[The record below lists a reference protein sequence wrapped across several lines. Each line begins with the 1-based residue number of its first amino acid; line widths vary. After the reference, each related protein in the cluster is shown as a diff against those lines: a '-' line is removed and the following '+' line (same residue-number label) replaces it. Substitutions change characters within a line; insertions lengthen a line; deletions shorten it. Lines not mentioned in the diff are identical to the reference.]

1 MTLFEGPML
10 NKTNLKRKWNNV
22 LNEKKTRMKIFIKA
36 NLNKS
41 DNHTNIDKYRV
52 AANIKIKSN

>member
-1 MTLFEGPML
+1 MTLFAGPML
-10 NKTNLKRKWNNV
+10 NKTNLKWKWNNV

-41 DNHTNIDKYRV
+41 DNQTNIDKYRV